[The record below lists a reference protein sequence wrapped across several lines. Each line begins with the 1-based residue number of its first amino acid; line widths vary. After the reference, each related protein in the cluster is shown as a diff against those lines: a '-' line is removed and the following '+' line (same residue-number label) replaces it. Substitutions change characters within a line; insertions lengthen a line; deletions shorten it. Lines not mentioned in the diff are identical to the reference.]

1 LLAPGVYAYPGNSC
15 WRIVYGRCGIN
26 ATTTVAQN
34 RTFISTPVA
43 FFRAHTLI
51 LSTGLDPVSYRVTH
65 GLTLARA
72 APPFIC
78 RLQMPGMTNTKRT
91 GQRDPISLETAER
104 MLSYVRGVDDRE
116 TWVKMAF
123 ILKEEFGDPAFE
135 AWDAWSQQGS
145 NYNPRDCRDVWKS
158 CKIGTG
164 ANRATVGTLIALA
177 KEGGYKSTAQDRK
190 PIDPEDQAR
199 RIAEREAR
207 MAAEEA
213 QAKIDRDAAATRA
226 AEMWAR
232 ATVVTAHPY
241 VQRKLIEPEGA
252 RMLGD
257 ELLIPLRHGP
267 GALVGLQRIKP
278 DGTKLF
284 LKGTPSGGAY
294 TVLGRPDKQG
304 TVVIAEGWAT
314 ACSIRMATEH
324 CVVVAFNSGNLAP
337 VARKIRAAL
346 PDARMIIAA
355 DDDFQTK
362 GNPGITDARKT
373 AREVNALV
381 AIPVWGLNRGTGTDF
396 NDLHLADGLAAVEDC
411 IMKAGPA
418 DEPSPPDEPTPPPAD
433 DPPPPEPPDFEP
445 PWDDI
450 PPDEPPSPPDADD
463 ERMIFSSSPMKT
475 AELFHD
481 TLPERGRIIHWRGE
495 FYSWDATRYV
505 TRDRVYIDQRLYHF
519 MAKCVTL
526 KVHPK
531 TGASE
536 VVAFNPKSSTV
547 NDVAHALR
555 AVCYAD
561 LPEPQVWIEQRTD
574 DVEAHQIVAFK
585 NGFLH
590 HPTRTLSPSTD
601 RLFVTSALDFDYT
614 PDAPEPAEWL
624 KFLKSLWPDDPESIS
639 TLAEMFGYLLTDDTS
654 QQKMFML
661 IGPPRCGKGTI
672 LRILEALV
680 GYANRVSPSLASL
693 GTQFGLQPLIGKR
706 LAMISDA
713 RLSGRADQQPIVEN
727 LLRIS
732 GEDAI
737 TIDRKNMTAWSGKMP
752 TRFVLASN
760 ELPAFSDASSALA
773 NRFMPFKFNTSFLG
787 KEDHGLTARL
797 LKELPGIVIWALD
810 GLARLNERGYFQR
823 PHSADELAA
832 DLVDQT
838 SPIRAFVQEMCM
850 VGEIYQADRD
860 ELFKAW
866 KTWCEAQGRDHAG
879 TKVSFGRQLSAAF
892 PGIKR
897 SQPRGNG
904 TGSSGANEPSG
915 TRLNLYTGIRM
926 RHDWESEDGPF

>member
-1 LLAPGVYAYPGNSC
+1 
-15 WRIVYGRCGIN
+15 
-26 ATTTVAQN
+26 
-34 RTFISTPVA
+34 
-43 FFRAHTLI
+43 
-51 LSTGLDPVSYRVTH
+51 
-65 GLTLARA
+65 
-72 APPFIC
+72 
-78 RLQMPGMTNTKRT
+78 
-91 GQRDPISLETAER
+91 

-116 TWVKMAF
+116 TWVKLAF
-123 ILKEEFGDPAFE
+123 ILKEEFGEPAFD

-145 NYNPRDCRDVWKS
+145 NYNSRDCRDVWKS
-158 CKIGTG
+158 CKPGSG
-164 ANRATVGTLIALA
+164 SNRATIGTLIALA
-177 KEGGYKSTAQDRK
+177 KEGGFKSTAQDRK
-190 PIDPEDQAR
+190 PVDPEEKAR

-226 AEMWAR
+226 AEMWSR
-232 ATVVTAHPY
+232 ATDPAGHPY
-241 VQRKLIEPEGA
+241 PPRKQITPDGA

-267 GALVGLQRIKP
+267 GSLVGLQRIKP

-284 LKGTPSGGAY
+284 LKGTPSAGAY
-294 TVLGRPDKQG
+294 TVLGKPKD

-314 ACSIRMATEH
+314 CCSIRMATDY
-324 CVVVAFNSGNLAP
+324 CTVVAFNAGNLEN
-337 VARKIRAAL
+337 VAVKIRAAL
-346 PDARMIIAA
+346 PNVRLIIAA
-355 DDDFQTK
+355 DDDFETK
-362 GNPGITDARKT
+362 GNPGITHARQAAK
-373 AREVNALV
+373 AVGALL
-381 AIPVWGLNRGTGTDF
+381 AIPVWSGERNGTDF
-396 NDLHLADGLAAVEDC
+396 NDLHVAEGLAAVEDC
-411 IMKAGPA
+411 ILKAGSP
-418 DEPSPPDEPTPPPAD
+418 DEPAPPPPDEPDFQPPWD
-433 DPPPPEPPDFEP
+433 DLPPDFDDAPIPDVSDDAGQTPPPPEPPASHDQT
-445 PWDDI
+445 
-450 PPDEPPSPPDADD
+450 PPDADD

-481 TLPERGRIIHWRGE
+481 TLPEKGRILHWRGE

-519 MAKCVTL
+519 MSKCVTL

-536 VVAFNPKSSTV
+536 TVAFNPKSSTV

-561 LPEPQVWIEQRTD
+561 LPEPQVWID
-574 DVEAHQIVAFK
+574 NKPGDVPAHEIVAFK

-590 HPTRTLSPSTD
+590 HPSRALLPSTD
-601 RLFVTSALDFDYT
+601 RLFCTSALDFDFT
-614 PDAPEPAEWL
+614 PEAPPPTEWL
-624 KFLKSLWPDDPESIS
+624 KFLHSLWPDDPESIT

-732 GEDAI
+732 GEDTI
-737 TIDRKNMTAWSGKMP
+737 TIDRKNMTAWSGKMAI
-752 TRFVLASN
+752 RFVLASN
-760 ELPAFSDASSALA
+760 ELPAFSDASAALA
-773 NRFMPFKFNTSFLG
+773 NRFLPFKFNTSFLG
-787 KEDHGLTARL
+787 KEDHGLTSRL
-797 LKELPGIVIWALD
+797 LKELPGIVIWALE
-810 GLARLNERGYFQR
+810 GLARLNQRGYFQR
-823 PHSADELAA
+823 PTSADELAA

-838 SPIRAFVQEMCM
+838 SPIRAFAEEMC
-850 VGEIYQADRD
+850 VVNDIVQVDRD

-866 KTWCEAQGRDHAG
+866 KKWCEAQGRDHAG

-897 SQPRGNG
+897 SQPMGSR
-904 TGSSGANEPSG
+904 TGSEAKPSCADG
-915 TRLNLYTGIRM
+915 DSRTRLNLFVGIRL
-926 RHDWESEDGPF
+926 RHDWEEDHEPF

>member
-1 LLAPGVYAYPGNSC
+1 MTNKK
-15 WRIVYGRCGIN
+15 
-26 ATTTVAQN
+26 T
-34 RTFISTPVA
+34 
-43 FFRAHTLI
+43 
-51 LSTGLDPVSYRVTH
+51 TGL
-65 GLTLARA
+65 
-72 APPFIC
+72 
-78 RLQMPGMTNTKRT
+78 
-91 GQRDPISLETAER
+91 RDPISLETAEK

-123 ILKEEFGDPAFE
+123 ILKEEFGEPAFD

-145 NYNPRDCRDVWKS
+145 NYNARDARDVWKS
-158 CKIGTG
+158 CKPGGGT
-164 ANRATVGTLIALA
+164 NRATVGTLIAMA
-177 KEGGYKSTAQDRK
+177 KDGGYKPSAQDRK
-190 PIDPEDQAR
+190 PVDPEERAR
-199 RIAEREAR
+199 RVAEREAR

-232 ATVVTAHPY
+232 ASTPTAHPY
-241 VQRKLIEPEGA
+241 AQRKLIEPEGA

-284 LKGTPSGGAY
+284 LKGSASGGAY
-294 TVLGRPDKQG
+294 TVLGKPDKQG
-304 TVVIAEGWAT
+304 TIVIAEGWAT

-346 PDARMIIAA
+346 PDARMIMAA

-362 GNPGITDARKT
+362 GNPGITDARKA
-373 AREVNALV
+373 AREINALV
-381 AIPVWGLNRGTGTDF
+381 AIPTWSGERGTGTDF

-411 IMKAGPA
+411 IMKAGP
-418 DEPSPPDEPTPPPAD
+418 PDEPPSGYENPD
-433 DPPPPEPPDFEP
+433 LNIPEPDSVPPDYDDAP

-450 PPDEPPSPPDADD
+450 PPNEPPTASAPNAPDSDD

-475 AELFHD
+475 ASLFHD

-495 FYSWDATRYV
+495 FYSWDHTRYV

-519 MAKCVTL
+519 MAACVTL
-526 KVHPK
+526 KIHPK

-536 VVAFNPKSSTV
+536 TVAFNPKSSTV

-561 LPEPQVWIEQRTD
+561 LPEPQVWIEQKTN
-574 DVEAHQIVAFK
+574 DVPANEIVAFK

-590 HPTRTLSPSTD
+590 HPTRELTPSTD

-614 PDAPEPAEWL
+614 PNASAPTEWL
-624 KFLKSLWPDDPESIS
+624 KFLHSLWPEDPESI
-639 TLAEMFGYLLTDDTS
+639 TCLAEVFGYLLTDDTS

-773 NRFMPFKFNTSFLG
+773 NRFLPFKFSTSFLG
-787 KEDHGLTARL
+787 REDHGLTSRL
-797 LKELPGIVIWALD
+797 LAELPGIVIWALD
-810 GLARLNERGYFQR
+810 GLKRLNERGYFVR

-838 SPIRAFVQEMCM
+838 SPIRAFVQEHC
-850 VGEIYQADRD
+850 VVSEHAQADRD

-879 TKVSFGRQLSAAF
+879 TKVSFGRQISAAF
-892 PGIKR
+892 PGVKR
-897 SQPRGNG
+897 SQPRASG
-904 TGSSGANEPSG
+904 TGSDASTTCAVGASG

-926 RHDWESEDGPF
+926 RHDWESDEGPF

>member
-1 LLAPGVYAYPGNSC
+1 
-15 WRIVYGRCGIN
+15 
-26 ATTTVAQN
+26 
-34 RTFISTPVA
+34 
-43 FFRAHTLI
+43 
-51 LSTGLDPVSYRVTH
+51 
-65 GLTLARA
+65 
-72 APPFIC
+72 
-78 RLQMPGMTNTKRT
+78 
-91 GQRDPISLETAER
+91 

-123 ILKEEFGDPAFE
+123 ILKEEFGEPAFD
-135 AWDAWSQQGS
+135 AWDAWSQQGT
-145 NYNPRDCRDVWKS
+145 NYKPIDAKDVWKS
-158 CKIGTG
+158 CKPGG
-164 ANRATVGTLIALA
+164 SSKRATIGTLIALA
-177 KEGGYKSTAQDRK
+177 KEGGYKPTAQDRK
-190 PIDPEDQAR
+190 PVDPEERAR

-207 MAAEEA
+207 MATEEE

-232 ATVVTAHPY
+232 ARSVTEHPY
-241 VQRKLIEPEGA
+241 AQRKLIEPEGA
-252 RMLGD
+252 RQLAD

-267 GALVGLQRIKP
+267 GSLVGLQRIKP

-294 TVLGRPDKQG
+294 TVLGKPDKNG
-304 TVVIAEGWAT
+304 TIVIAEGWAT
-314 ACSIRMATEH
+314 ACSIRQATGY
-324 CVVVAFNSGNLAP
+324 CVVVAFNSGNLLP
-337 VARKIRAAL
+337 VARKIRAAM
-346 PDARMIIAA
+346 PEARMIIAA

-373 AREVNALV
+373 AIEVGALV
-381 AIPVWGLNRGTGTDF
+381 AIPVWSSERGTGTDF
-396 NDLHLADGLAAVEDC
+396 NDLHLADGLAAVEDG
-411 IMKAGPA
+411 ILNAGPA
-418 DEPSPPDEPTPPPAD
+418 VEPAQADEKSGYENPDLNTPSDSNPIPS
-433 DPPPPEPPDFEP
+433 DFEP
-445 PWDDI
+445 LHPEDMPPPFGPPTDSIDDDI
-450 PPDEPPSPPDADD
+450 PPDDD
-463 ERMIFSSSPMKT
+463 PQMIFTASPMKT

-481 TLPERGRIIHWRGE
+481 TLPEKGRILHWRGE

-519 MAKCVTL
+519 MAGCLTL
-526 KVHPK
+526 KTNPK
-531 TGASE
+531 TGHSE
-536 VVAFNPKSSTV
+536 NVAFNPKTSSV

-561 LPEPQVWIEQRTD
+561 LPEPQVWID
-574 DVEAHQIVAFK
+574 NKPGDVPAHEIVAFK

-590 HPTRTLSPSTD
+590 HPSRSLIPSTD
-601 RLFVTSALDFDYT
+601 RLFCTSALDFDFT
-614 PDAPEPAEWL
+614 PAAPPPTEWL
-624 KFLKSLWPDDPESIS
+624 KFLHSLWPDDPESIT

-732 GEDAI
+732 GEDTI
-737 TIDRKNMTAWSGKMP
+737 TIDRKNMTAWSGKMAI
-752 TRFVLASN
+752 RFVLASN
-760 ELPAFSDASSALA
+760 ELPAFSDASAALA
-773 NRFMPFKFNTSFLG
+773 NRFLPFKFNTSFLG

-810 GLARLNERGYFQR
+810 GLGRLNQRGYFQR
-823 PHSADELAA
+823 PTSADELAA

-838 SPIRAFVQEMCM
+838 SPIRAFVQEHC
-850 VGEIYQADRD
+850 VISEHAQADRD

-897 SQPRGNG
+897 SQPRASG
-904 TGSSGANEPSG
+904 TTSEAIPSGANSASG

-926 RHDWESEDGPF
+926 RHDWEVDDGPF

>member
-1 LLAPGVYAYPGNSC
+1 
-15 WRIVYGRCGIN
+15 
-26 ATTTVAQN
+26 
-34 RTFISTPVA
+34 
-43 FFRAHTLI
+43 
-51 LSTGLDPVSYRVTH
+51 
-65 GLTLARA
+65 
-72 APPFIC
+72 
-78 RLQMPGMTNTKRT
+78 
-91 GQRDPISLETAER
+91 
-104 MLSYVRGVDDRE
+104 MLSFVRGVDDRE

-123 ILKEEFGDPAFE
+123 ILKEEFGEPAFE
-135 AWDAWSQQGS
+135 AWDAWSQQGT
-145 NYNPRDCRDVWKS
+145 NYKPIDARDVWKS
-158 CKIGTG
+158 CKPGGSSKRATIGTL
-164 ANRATVGTLIALA
+164 VALA
-177 KEGGYKSTAQDRK
+177 VEGGFKSSAQDRK
-190 PIDPEDQAR
+190 PVDPEERQR

-232 ATVVTAHPY
+232 ATMVTGHPY
-241 VQRKLIEPEGA
+241 SQRKLIEPEGA

-294 TVLGRPDKQG
+294 TVLGKPDKQG
-304 TVVIAEGWAT
+304 TIVIAEGWAT
-314 ACSIRMATEH
+314 ACSIRQATEH
-324 CVVVAFNSGNLAP
+324 CVVVAFNSGNLLP
-337 VARKIRAAL
+337 VARKIRAAM
-346 PDARMIIAA
+346 PEARMIIAA
-355 DDDFQTK
+355 DDDDPTLDVRVQEALEK
-362 GNPGITDARKT
+362 GATNPVWTIIDGFRAATVTLASGQPLVIKNPGITDARKT
-373 AREVNALV
+373 AIEVDALL
-381 AIPVWGLNRGTGTDF
+381 AIPVWGLTTRGTGTDF

-411 IMKAGPA
+411 ILKAGSPA
-418 DEPSPPDEPTPPPAD
+418 EPPAEPPPADDTPPWDGQPPDDIPPDDYPPDEPSPPDD
-433 DPPPPEPPDFEP
+433 
-445 PWDDI
+445 
-450 PPDEPPSPPDADD
+450 DD

-475 AELFHD
+475 ASLFHN
-481 TLPERGRIIHWRGE
+481 TLPEKGRILHWRGE

-536 VVAFNPKSSTV
+536 TVAFNPKSSTV

-561 LPEPQVWIEQRTD
+561 LPEPQVWINNKPG
-574 DVEAHQIVAFK
+574 DVPAHEIVAFK

-590 HPTRTLSPSTD
+590 HPSRALLPSTD
-601 RLFVTSALDFDYT
+601 RLFCTSALDFDFT
-614 PDAPEPAEWL
+614 PEAPAPTEWL
-624 KFLKSLWPDDPESIS
+624 KFLHSLWPDDPESIT

-732 GEDAI
+732 GEDTI
-737 TIDRKNMTAWSGKMP
+737 TIDRKNMTAWSGKMAI
-752 TRFVLASN
+752 RFVLASN
-760 ELPAFSDASSALA
+760 ELPAFSDASAALA
-773 NRFMPFKFNTSFLG
+773 NRFLPFKFNTSFLG

-810 GLARLNERGYFQR
+810 GLGRLNQRGYFQR
-823 PHSADELAA
+823 PTSADELAA

-838 SPIRAFVQEMCM
+838 SPIRAFVQEHC
-850 VGEIYQADRD
+850 VIGEQAQADRD

-866 KTWCEAQGRDHAG
+866 KGWCEAQGRDHAG

-897 SQPRGNG
+897 SQPRGFG
-904 TGSSGANEPSG
+904 TGSEADKSCANEQTG

-926 RHDWESEDGPF
+926 RHDWENDSGPF

>member
-1 LLAPGVYAYPGNSC
+1 
-15 WRIVYGRCGIN
+15 
-26 ATTTVAQN
+26 
-34 RTFISTPVA
+34 
-43 FFRAHTLI
+43 
-51 LSTGLDPVSYRVTH
+51 
-65 GLTLARA
+65 
-72 APPFIC
+72 
-78 RLQMPGMTNTKRT
+78 
-91 GQRDPISLETAER
+91 
-104 MLSYVRGVDDRE
+104 MLSYVRGVDDRD

-123 ILKEEFGDPAFE
+123 ILKEEFGEPAFD
-135 AWDAWSQQGS
+135 AWDAWSQDGS
-145 NYNPRDCRDVWKS
+145 NYNPRDCKDVWKS
-158 CKIGTG
+158 CKPGTG
-164 ANRATVGTLIALA
+164 TNRATVGTLIALA

-190 PIDPEDQAR
+190 PIDPNELQAR
-199 RIAEREAR
+199 RAERDAR
-207 MAAEEA
+207 LAAEA
-213 QAKIDRDAAATRA
+213 HQAKIDREAAAARA
-226 AEMWAR
+226 ADMWSR
-232 ATVVTAHPY
+232 ASTVTAHPY

-252 RMLGD
+252 RQLAD

-284 LKGTPSGGAY
+284 LKGSASGGAY
-294 TVLGRPDKQG
+294 TVLGKPDKNG

-346 PDARMIIAA
+346 PDARIILAA
-355 DDDFQTK
+355 DDDFQTN
-362 GNPGITDARKT
+362 GNPGITDARKA
-373 AREVNALV
+373 AREINALL
-381 AIPVWGLNRGTGTDF
+381 AIPVWGPGRGDGTDF
-396 NDLHLADGLAAVEDC
+396 NDLHLAEGLIAVEDC
-411 IMKAGPA
+411 IMKAG
-418 DEPSPPDEPTPPPAD
+418 SPDEPAPPPAN
-433 DPPPPEPPDFEP
+433 DPPPPEPPDFDP
-445 PWDDI
+445 PPDDI
-450 PPDEPPSPPDADD
+450 PPDEPPGPPDDD

-495 FYSWDATRYV
+495 FYSWDATRYI

-519 MAKCVTL
+519 MAKCMTL

-561 LPEPQVWIEQRTD
+561 LPEPQVWIEQRPD

-601 RLFVTSALDFDYT
+601 RLFVTSALDFDFT
-614 PDAPEPAEWL
+614 PEAPPPTEWL
-624 KFLKSLWPDDPESIS
+624 KFLHSLWPDDPESIS

-838 SPIRAFVQEMCM
+838 SPIRAFVADMC
-850 VGEIYQADRD
+850 VVSEVAQADRD

-892 PGIKR
+892 PGVKR
-897 SQPRGNG
+897 SQPRASG
-904 TGSSGANEPSG
+904 TGSDGSTSCATEQFG

-926 RHDWESEDGPF
+926 RHDWESDANPF

>member
-1 LLAPGVYAYPGNSC
+1 
-15 WRIVYGRCGIN
+15 
-26 ATTTVAQN
+26 
-34 RTFISTPVA
+34 
-43 FFRAHTLI
+43 
-51 LSTGLDPVSYRVTH
+51 
-65 GLTLARA
+65 
-72 APPFIC
+72 
-78 RLQMPGMTNTKRT
+78 MTDTKTT

-104 MLSYVRGVDDRE
+104 MLSFVRGVDDRE

-123 ILKEEFGDPAFE
+123 ILKEEFGEPAFD

-145 NYNPRDCRDVWKS
+145 NYKPIDARDVWKS
-158 CKIGTG
+158 CKPGG
-164 ANRATVGTLIALA
+164 SSKRATIGTLIALA

-190 PIDPEDQAR
+190 PVDHEERQR

-232 ATVVTAHPY
+232 ATVVTSHPY
-241 VQRKLIEPEGA
+241 AQRKLIEPDGA

-267 GALVGLQRIKP
+267 GALVGLQRIKS

-294 TVLGRPDKQG
+294 TVLGKPNKQG
-304 TVVIAEGWAT
+304 TIVIAEGWAT
-314 ACSIRMATEH
+314 ACSIRQATEH
-324 CVVVAFNSGNLAP
+324 CVVVAFNSGNLLP
-337 VARKIRAAL
+337 VARKIRAAM
-346 PDARMIIAA
+346 PEARMIIAA

-373 AREVNALV
+373 AIDVNALL
-381 AIPVWGLNRGTGTDF
+381 AIPVWSSERGSGTDF
-396 NDLHLADGLAAVEDC
+396 NDLHLADGLIAVEDC
-411 IMKAGPA
+411 IMRA
-418 DEPSPPDEPTPPPAD
+418 DPPVSPDPPPQPPEPTPDPTPDPTD
-433 DPPPPEPPDFEP
+433 DTP
-445 PWDDI
+445 PWDDHSGDGPPDDI
-450 PPDEPPSPPDADD
+450 PPDDYSDPSPPDSDD

-475 AELFHD
+475 ASLFHD
-481 TLPERGRIIHWRGE
+481 TLPEKGRILHWRGE

-536 VVAFNPKSSTV
+536 TVAFNPKSSTV

-561 LPEPQVWIEQRTD
+561 LPEPQVWID
-574 DVEAHQIVAFK
+574 DKPGDVAAHEIVAFK

-590 HPTRTLSPSTD
+590 HPSRELLPSTD
-601 RLFVTSALDFDYT
+601 RLFCTSALDFNFT
-614 PDAPEPAEWL
+614 PEAPPPTEWL
-624 KFLKSLWPDDPESIS
+624 KFLHSLWPDDPESIT

-732 GEDAI
+732 GEDTI
-737 TIDRKNMTAWSGKMP
+737 TIDRKNMTAWSGKMAI
-752 TRFVLASN
+752 RFVLASN
-760 ELPAFSDASSALA
+760 ELPAFSDASAALA
-773 NRFMPFKFNTSFLG
+773 NRFLPFKFNTSFLG

-810 GLARLNERGYFQR
+810 GLGRLNQRGYFQR
-823 PHSADELAA
+823 PTSADELAA

-838 SPIRAFVQEMCM
+838 SPIRSFVQEMCI

-926 RHDWESEDGPF
+926 RHDWEADHEPF

>member
-1 LLAPGVYAYPGNSC
+1 MTAKK
-15 WRIVYGRCGIN
+15 
-26 ATTTVAQN
+26 TTG
-34 RTFISTPVA
+34 S
-43 FFRAHTLI
+43 
-51 LSTGLDPVSYRVTH
+51 
-65 GLTLARA
+65 
-72 APPFIC
+72 
-78 RLQMPGMTNTKRT
+78 
-91 GQRDPISLETAER
+91 RDPISLETAER
-104 MLSYVRGVDDRE
+104 MLSFVRGVDDRE

-123 ILKEEFGDPAFE
+123 ILKEEFGEPAFD

-145 NYNPRDCRDVWKS
+145 NYNSRDCRDVWKS
-158 CKIGTG
+158 CKPGGST
-164 ANRATVGTLIALA
+164 NRATVGTLIALA
-177 KEGGYKSTAQDRK
+177 KEGGFKSTAQDRK
-190 PIDPEDQAR
+190 PVDPEERAR

-207 MAAEEA
+207 MAEEETAARIERELAA
-213 QAKIDRDAAATRA
+213 QRA

-232 ATVVTAHPY
+232 ASTPTVHPY
-241 VQRKLIEPEGA
+241 AQRKLIEPEGA
-252 RMLGD
+252 RQLGD
-257 ELLIPLRHGP
+257 ELLIPMRHGP
-267 GALVGLQRIKP
+267 GALVGLQRIKS

-294 TVLGRPDKQG
+294 TVLGKPDKQG

-314 ACSIRMATEH
+314 CCSIRMATGH

-346 PDARMIIAA
+346 PEARIVIAA

-362 GNPGITDARKT
+362 GNPGITDARKA
-373 AREVNALV
+373 AREINALV
-381 AIPVWGLNRGTGTDF
+381 AIPVWSSERGTGTDF
-396 NDLHLADGLAAVEDC
+396 NDLHLAEDLAAVEDG
-411 IMKAGPA
+411 IMKGG
-418 DEPSPPDEPTPPPAD
+418 SPDEPEIPPPGD
-433 DPPPPEPPDFEP
+433 DGPEGA

-450 PPDEPPSPPDADD
+450 PPMGSSEPTHPFLEPDHPIGGNPPPPDSDPD
-463 ERMIFSSSPMKT
+463 EIPPEEAEPRMIYSSSPMKT

-481 TLPERGRIIHWRGE
+481 TLPESGRILHWRGE

-519 MAKCVTL
+519 MAGCTTL
-526 KVHPK
+526 KTNPK
-531 TGASE
+531 TGNSE
-536 VVAFNPKSSTV
+536 TVAFNPKTSTV

-561 LPEPQVWIEQRTD
+561 LPEPQVWIDQRPD
-574 DVEAHQIVAFK
+574 DFPAHEIVAFK

-590 HPTRTLSPSTD
+590 HPTRTIMEPTD
-601 RLFVTSALDFDYT
+601 RLFCVSSLAFDY
-614 PDAPEPAEWL
+614 DQNAGEPTEWL
-624 KFLKSLWPDDPESIS
+624 KFLRSLWPDDTESID

-654 QQKMFML
+654 QQKMFMF

-732 GEDAI
+732 GEDTI
-737 TIDRKNMTAWSGKMP
+737 TIDRKNMTAWSGKMAI
-752 TRFVLASN
+752 RFVLASN
-760 ELPAFSDASSALA
+760 ELPGFSDASAALA
-773 NRFMPFKFNTSFLG
+773 NRFLPFKFNTSFLG

-797 LKELPGIVIWALD
+797 LKELPAIVLWALE
-810 GLARLNERGYFQR
+810 GLGRLNQRGYFQR
-823 PHSADELAA
+823 PKSADELAA

-838 SPIRAFVQEMCM
+838 SPIKAFVEEMCI
-850 VGEIYQADRD
+850 VGSIYQADRD
-860 ELFKAW
+860 EMFKAW
-866 KTWCEAQGRDHAG
+866 KDWCIAQGRDHAG
-879 TKVSFGRQLSAAF
+879 TRVTFGRHLSAAY

-897 SQPRGNG
+897 SQPVAGR
-904 TGSSGANEPSG
+904 TGSGDEPSCAAPDSR
-915 TRLNLYTGIRM
+915 TRLNLYTGIRL
-926 RHDWESEDGPF
+926 RHGWENDNEPF

>member
-1 LLAPGVYAYPGNSC
+1 
-15 WRIVYGRCGIN
+15 
-26 ATTTVAQN
+26 
-34 RTFISTPVA
+34 
-43 FFRAHTLI
+43 
-51 LSTGLDPVSYRVTH
+51 
-65 GLTLARA
+65 
-72 APPFIC
+72 
-78 RLQMPGMTNTKRT
+78 
-91 GQRDPISLETAER
+91 
-104 MLSYVRGVDDRE
+104 MLSFVRGVDDRE

-123 ILKEEFGDPAFE
+123 ILKEEFGEPAFE

-294 TVLGRPDKQG
+294 TVLGKPDKQG
-304 TVVIAEGWAT
+304 TVVITEGWAT
-314 ACSIRMATEH
+314 ACSIRMAIEH
-324 CVVVAFNSGNLAP
+324 CVVVAFNSGNLLP
-337 VARKIRAAL
+337 VATKIRAAL

-355 DDDFQTK
+355 DDDDPTLDVRVSEALEK
-362 GNPGITDARKT
+362 GATNPVWTTIEGFRAVTVTLANGQPLLMKNPGITDARKT

-381 AIPVWGLNRGTGTDF
+381 AIPIWTAKRGTGTDF

-411 IMKAGPA
+411 IMRAG
-418 DEPSPPDEPTPPPAD
+418 PPDEPAPPDPPPAD
-433 DPPPPEPPDFEP
+433 EPPPPEPPDFEP

-450 PPDEPPSPPDADD
+450 PPDEPPSPPDSDD

-536 VVAFNPKSSTV
+536 VVAFNPKTSSV

-601 RLFVTSALDFDYT
+601 RLFVTSSLDFDFT
-614 PDAPEPAEWL
+614 PEAPPPTEWL
-624 KFLKSLWPDDPESIS
+624 KFLHSLWPDDPESIS

-787 KEDHGLTARL
+787 KEDHGLTSRL
-797 LKELPGIVIWALD
+797 LAELPGVVLWALD
-810 GLARLNERGYFQR
+810 GLKRLNERGYFQR

-838 SPIRAFVQEMCM
+838 SPIRAFADEMC
-850 VGEIYQADRD
+850 VISEHAQVDRD
-860 ELFKAW
+860 DLFKAW
-866 KTWCEAQGRDHAG
+866 KKWCEAQGRDHAG

-897 SQPRGNG
+897 SQPRGSG
-904 TGSSGANEPSG
+904 TGSKGDPSCATEGSG
-915 TRLNLYTGIRM
+915 TRLNLFTGIRL
-926 RHDWESEDGPF
+926 RHDWEAADEPF

>member
-1 LLAPGVYAYPGNSC
+1 MG
-15 WRIVYGRCGIN
+15 
-26 ATTTVAQN
+26 
-34 RTFISTPVA
+34 TFYSPSTK
-43 FFRAHTLI
+43 
-51 LSTGLDPVSYRVTH
+51 
-65 GLTLARA
+65 
-72 APPFIC
+72 
-78 RLQMPGMTNTKRT
+78 PGMTDTKTT

-123 ILKEEFGDPAFE
+123 ILKEEFGEPAFD
-135 AWDAWSQQGS
+135 AWDAWSQQGT
-145 NYNPRDCRDVWKS
+145 NYKPIDARDVWKS
-158 CKIGTG
+158 CKPGG
-164 ANRATVGTLIALA
+164 SSKRATIGTLIAMA

-190 PIDPEDQAR
+190 PVDPEERQR

-232 ATVVTAHPY
+232 ATTVTSHPY
-241 VQRKLIEPEGA
+241 AQRKLIEPEGA

-267 GALVGLQRIKP
+267 GALVGLQRIKS

-294 TVLGRPDKQG
+294 TVLGKPDKQG
-304 TVVIAEGWAT
+304 TIVIAEGWAT
-314 ACSIRMATEH
+314 ACSIRQATEH
-324 CVVVAFNSGNLAP
+324 CVVVAFNSGNLLP
-337 VARKIRAAL
+337 VARKIRAAM
-346 PDARMIIAA
+346 PEARMIIAA

-373 AREVNALV
+373 AIEVDALL
-381 AIPVWGLNRGTGTDF
+381 AIPVWGLTTRGTGTDF

-411 IMKAGPA
+411 IMRAGSPH
-418 DEPSPPDEPTPPPAD
+418 EPPTEPPETPPAD
-433 DPPPPEPPDFEP
+433 DTP
-445 PWDDI
+445 PWDGQLPDDI
-450 PPDEPPSPPDADD
+450 PPDDYPPDEPSAPDD
-463 ERMIFSSSPMKT
+463 EEQPMIFSSSPMKT
-475 AELFHD
+475 ASLFHN
-481 TLPERGRIIHWRGE
+481 TLPEKGRILHWRGE

-519 MAKCVTL
+519 MSKCVTL

-561 LPEPQVWIEQRTD
+561 LPEPQVWID
-574 DVEAHQIVAFK
+574 NKPGDVPAHEIVAFK

-590 HPTRTLSPSTD
+590 HPSRALLPSTD
-601 RLFVTSALDFDYT
+601 RLFCTSALDFDFT
-614 PDAPEPAEWL
+614 PEAPPPTEWL
-624 KFLKSLWPDDPESIS
+624 KFLHSLWPDDPESIT

-732 GEDAI
+732 GEDTI
-737 TIDRKNMTAWSGKMP
+737 TIDRKNMTAWSGKMAI
-752 TRFVLASN
+752 RFVLASN
-760 ELPAFSDASSALA
+760 ELPAFSDASAALA
-773 NRFMPFKFNTSFLG
+773 NRFLPFKFNTSFLG

-810 GLARLNERGYFQR
+810 GLGRLNQRGYFQR
-823 PHSADELAA
+823 PTSADELAA

-838 SPIRAFVQEMCM
+838 SPIRAFADEMC
-850 VGEIYQADRD
+850 VVNDIVQVDRD

-866 KTWCEAQGRDHAG
+866 KKWCEAQGRDHAG

-897 SQPRGNG
+897 SQPMGSR
-904 TGSSGANEPSG
+904 TGSEAKPSCADG
-915 TRLNLYTGIRM
+915 DTRTRLNLFVGIRL
-926 RHDWESEDGPF
+926 RHDWEADHEPF

>member
-1 LLAPGVYAYPGNSC
+1 
-15 WRIVYGRCGIN
+15 
-26 ATTTVAQN
+26 
-34 RTFISTPVA
+34 
-43 FFRAHTLI
+43 
-51 LSTGLDPVSYRVTH
+51 
-65 GLTLARA
+65 
-72 APPFIC
+72 
-78 RLQMPGMTNTKRT
+78 
-91 GQRDPISLETAER
+91 
-104 MLSYVRGVDDRE
+104 MLSFVRGVDDRE
-116 TWVKMAF
+116 TWVKLAF
-123 ILKEEFGDPAFE
+123 ILKEEFGEPAFE
-135 AWDAWSQQGS
+135 AWDAWSQQGT
-145 NYNPRDCRDVWKS
+145 NYNAGDCRDVWKS
-158 CKIGTG
+158 CKPGTG

-190 PIDPEDQAR
+190 PIDPEERAR
-199 RIAEREAR
+199 RIAERDAR

-226 AEMWAR
+226 ADMWAR
-232 ATVVTAHPY
+232 ATTVTEHPY

-294 TVLGRPDKQG
+294 TVLGKPDKQG

-346 PDARMIIAA
+346 PDSRIIIAA
-355 DDDFQTK
+355 DDDFRTN
-362 GNPGITDARKT
+362 GNPGLTDARKA
-373 AREVNALV
+373 AREINALV
-381 AIPVWGLNRGTGTDF
+381 AIPVWGMNRGTGTDF
-396 NDLHLADGLAAVEDC
+396 NDLHLVDGLIAVEDC
-411 IMKAGPA
+411 IMRAG
-418 DEPSPPDEPTPPPAD
+418 PPDEPEPA
-433 DPPPPEPPDFEP
+433 PEP
-445 PWDDI
+445 
-450 PPDEPPSPPDADD
+450 PPDEPPPDEPPPDDGPPD
-463 ERMIFSSSPMKT
+463 NEERMIFSSSPMKT

-495 FYSWDATRYV
+495 FFSWDATRYV

-519 MAKCVTL
+519 MANCLTIKTN
-526 KVHPK
+526 PK
-531 TGASE
+531 TGNSE
-536 VVAFNPKSSTV
+536 TVAFNPKTSSV

-561 LPEPQVWIEQRTD
+561 LPEPQVWIEPKKD
-574 DVEAHQIVAFK
+574 DFPAHAIVAFQ

-590 HPTRTLSPSTD
+590 HPTRTLSESTD

-614 PDAPEPAEWL
+614 PDAQPPTEWL
-624 KFLKSLWPDDPESIS
+624 KFLHSIWPEDPESIAC
-639 TLAEMFGYLLTDDTS
+639 LAEVFGYLLTDDTS

-732 GEDAI
+732 GEDTI

-773 NRFMPFKFNTSFLG
+773 NRFLPFKFSTSFLG
-787 KEDHGLTARL
+787 REDHGLTSRL
-797 LKELPGIVIWALD
+797 LAEMPGVVLWALD
-810 GLARLNERGYFQR
+810 GLKRLNERGYFIR
-823 PHSADELAA
+823 AHSADDLAA

-838 SPIRAFVQEMCM
+838 SPIRAFADEMC
-850 VGEIYQADRD
+850 VVSEHAQVDRD
-860 ELFKAW
+860 DLFKAW
-866 KTWCEAQGRDHAG
+866 KKWCEAQGRDHAG

-897 SQPRGNG
+897 SQPRGSG
-904 TGSSGANEPSG
+904 TGSKGDPSCATEGSG
-915 TRLNLYTGIRM
+915 TRLNLFTGIRL
-926 RHDWESEDGPF
+926 RHDWEAADEPF

>member
-1 LLAPGVYAYPGNSC
+1 
-15 WRIVYGRCGIN
+15 
-26 ATTTVAQN
+26 
-34 RTFISTPVA
+34 
-43 FFRAHTLI
+43 
-51 LSTGLDPVSYRVTH
+51 
-65 GLTLARA
+65 
-72 APPFIC
+72 
-78 RLQMPGMTNTKRT
+78 MTDTKRT

-104 MLSYVRGVDDRE
+104 MLSFVRGVDDRE

-123 ILKEEFGDPAFE
+123 ILKEEFGEPAFE

-145 NYNPRDCRDVWKS
+145 NYNPRDSRDVWKS
-158 CKIGTG
+158 CKPGSG
-164 ANRATVGTLIALA
+164 SQRATIGTLIALA
-177 KEGGYKSTAQDRK
+177 REGGYKATAQDRK
-190 PIDPEDQAR
+190 PVDPEERQR

-207 MAAEEA
+207 LAAEEA
-213 QAKIDRDAAATRA
+213 QAKIDREAAATRA
-226 AEMWAR
+226 ADMWDR
-232 ATVVTAHPY
+232 ATTVTVHPY
-241 VQRKLIEPEGA
+241 AQRKLIEPEGA
-252 RMLGD
+252 RQLAD
-257 ELLIPLRHGP
+257 ELLIPMRHGP
-267 GALVGLQRIKP
+267 GALVGLQRIKS

-284 LKGTPSGGAY
+284 LKGTPCSGAY
-294 TVLGRPDKQG
+294 TVLGKPTKEG
-304 TVVIAEGWAT
+304 PVVIAEGWAT
-314 ACSIRMATEH
+314 ACSIRMATMH
-324 CVVVAFNSGNLAP
+324 CVVVAFNSGNLLP

-346 PDARMIIAA
+346 PDAQLIIAA
-355 DDDFQTK
+355 DDDFETK
-362 GNPGITDARKT
+362 GNPGISA
-373 AREVNALV
+373 AREAAIQVNALL
-381 AIPVWGLNRGTGTDF
+381 AIPVWGISTRGTGTDF

-411 IMKAGPA
+411 IMRAGSPNEPLDEPPEPEPPQPPDDIPPDDFPP
-418 DEPSPPDEPTPPPAD
+418 DEPSPPD
-433 DPPPPEPPDFEP
+433 
-445 PWDDI
+445 
-450 PPDEPPSPPDADD
+450 DEEQP
-463 ERMIFSSSPMKT
+463 MIFSSSPMKT
-475 AELFHD
+475 ASLFHD
-481 TLPERGRIIHWRGE
+481 TLPEKGRILHWRGE

-519 MAKCVTL
+519 MAGCQTL
-526 KVHPK
+526 KINPK
-531 TGASE
+531 TNVSE

-561 LPEPQVWIEQRTD
+561 LPEPQVWID
-574 DVEAHQIVAFK
+574 NKPGDVPAHEIVAFK

-590 HPTRTLSPSTD
+590 HPSRALLPSTD
-601 RLFVTSALDFDYT
+601 RLFCTSALDFDFT
-614 PDAPEPAEWL
+614 PEAPAPTEWL
-624 KFLKSLWPDDPESIS
+624 KFLRSLWPEDPESIS

-732 GEDAI
+732 GEDTI
-737 TIDRKNMTAWSGKMP
+737 TIDRKNMTAWSGKMAI
-752 TRFVLASN
+752 RFVLASN
-760 ELPAFSDASSALA
+760 ELPAFSDASAALA
-773 NRFMPFKFNTSFLG
+773 NRFLPFKFNTSFLG

-810 GLARLNERGYFQR
+810 GLARLNQRGYFQR
-823 PHSADELAA
+823 PTSADELAA

-838 SPIRAFVQEMCM
+838 SPIRAFVQEHC
-850 VGEIYQADRD
+850 VVSENAQADRD

-866 KTWCEAQGRDHAG
+866 KSWCEAQGRDHAG

-897 SQPRGNG
+897 SQPRGFG
-904 TGSSGANEPSG
+904 TGSEADKSCATEQSG

-926 RHDWESEDGPF
+926 RHDWENDSGPF

>member
-1 LLAPGVYAYPGNSC
+1 MN
-15 WRIVYGRCGIN
+15 
-26 ATTTVAQN
+26 
-34 RTFISTPVA
+34 
-43 FFRAHTLI
+43 
-51 LSTGLDPVSYRVTH
+51 D
-65 GLTLARA
+65 
-72 APPFIC
+72 
-78 RLQMPGMTNTKRT
+78 TKRT

-104 MLSYVRGVDDRE
+104 MLSFVRGVDDRE

-123 ILKEEFGDPAFE
+123 ILKEEFGEPAFD
-135 AWDAWSQQGS
+135 AWDAWSQQGT
-145 NYNPRDCRDVWKS
+145 NYNSRDCRDVWKS
-158 CKIGTG
+158 CKPGSG

-190 PIDPEDQAR
+190 PVDPEEFAAR
-199 RIAEREAR
+199 KAEREAR
-207 MAAEEA
+207 MAVEEA

-226 AEMWAR
+226 AEMWGR
-232 ATVVTAHPY
+232 ATMVVAHPY
-241 VQRKLIEPEGA
+241 VHRKLIEPEGA

-294 TVLGRPDKQG
+294 TVLGKPEKQG
-304 TVVIAEGWAT
+304 PVVIAEGWAT
-314 ACSIRMATEH
+314 ACSIRLATGY

-337 VARKIRAAL
+337 VARKIRTAL
-346 PDARMIIAA
+346 PEAKLIIAA

-373 AREVNALV
+373 AREVGALV
-381 AIPVWGLNRGTGTDF
+381 AIPVWTPERGTGGRGSGTDF
-396 NDLHLADGLAAVEDC
+396 NDLHLAEGLSAVEDC

-418 DEPSPPDEPTPPPAD
+418 DEPSPPPPPS
-433 DPPPPEPPDFEP
+433 PPPQDDAPWDDYTGGSPP
-445 PWDDI
+445 DDI
-450 PPDEPPSPPDADD
+450 PPDEPPNPPDDDD

-475 AELFHD
+475 ASLFHD
-481 TLPERGRIIHWRGE
+481 TLPEKGRILHWRGE

-526 KVHPK
+526 KIHPK
-531 TGASE
+531 TGVSE
-536 VVAFNPKSSTV
+536 TVAFNPKSSTV

-561 LPEPQVWIEQRTD
+561 LPEPQVWIEPRPD
-574 DVEAHQIVAFK
+574 DVEAHEIVAFK

-590 HPTRTLSPSTD
+590 HPSRALLPSTD
-601 RLFVTSALDFDYT
+601 RLFCTSALDFDFT
-614 PDAPEPAEWL
+614 PDAPPPTEWL
-624 KFLKSLWPDDPESIS
+624 KFLHSLWPDDPESTS

-732 GEDAI
+732 GEDTI
-737 TIDRKNMTAWSGKMP
+737 TIDRKNMTAWSGKMAI
-752 TRFVLASN
+752 RFVLASN
-760 ELPAFSDASSALA
+760 ELPAFSDASAALA
-773 NRFMPFKFNTSFLG
+773 NRFLPFKFNTSFLG
-787 KEDHGLTARL
+787 KEDHGLTSRL

-810 GLARLNERGYFQR
+810 GLGRLNQRGYFQR
-823 PHSADELAA
+823 PTSADELAA

-838 SPIRAFVQEMCM
+838 SPIRAFVADMC
-850 VGEIYQADRD
+850 VVSEVAQADRD

-897 SQPRGNG
+897 SQPSVSR
-904 TGSSGANEPSG
+904 TGSSCADNGFG

-926 RHDWESEDGPF
+926 RHDWENDEKPF

>member
-1 LLAPGVYAYPGNSC
+1 MN
-15 WRIVYGRCGIN
+15 
-26 ATTTVAQN
+26 
-34 RTFISTPVA
+34 
-43 FFRAHTLI
+43 
-51 LSTGLDPVSYRVTH
+51 D
-65 GLTLARA
+65 
-72 APPFIC
+72 
-78 RLQMPGMTNTKRT
+78 TKRT

-104 MLSYVRGVDDRE
+104 MLSYVRGVDDRD

-123 ILKEEFGDPAFE
+123 ILKEEFGEPAFD
-135 AWDAWSQQGS
+135 AWDAWSQDGS
-145 NYNPRDCRDVWKS
+145 NYNPRDCKDVWKS
-158 CKIGTG
+158 CKPGTG
-164 ANRATVGTLIALA
+164 TNRATVGTLIALA

-190 PIDPEDQAR
+190 PIDPDELQAR
-199 RIAEREAR
+199 RAERDAR
-207 MAAEEA
+207 LAAEA
-213 QAKIDRDAAATRA
+213 QQAKIDREAAAARA
-226 AEMWAR
+226 ADMWSR
-232 ATVVTAHPY
+232 ASTVTAHPY

-252 RMLGD
+252 RQLAD

-284 LKGTPSGGAY
+284 LKGSASGGAY
-294 TVLGRPDKQG
+294 TVLGKPTKEG
-304 TVVIAEGWAT
+304 PVVIAEGWAT
-314 ACSIRMATEH
+314 ACSIRMATEY
-324 CVVVAFNSGNLAP
+324 CVVVAFNSGNLLP

-346 PDARMIIAA
+346 PDARIIMAA
-355 DDDFQTK
+355 DDDFQTN
-362 GNPGITDARKT
+362 GNPGITDARKA
-373 AREVNALV
+373 AREINALL
-381 AIPVWGLNRGTGTDF
+381 AIPVWGPGRGDGTDF
-396 NDLHLADGLAAVEDC
+396 NDLHLAEGLIAVEDC
-411 IMKAGPA
+411 IMKAG
-418 DEPSPPDEPTPPPAD
+418 SPDEPTPPPAD
-433 DPPPPEPPDFEP
+433 EPPPPEPPDFEP
-445 PWDDI
+445 PPDDI
-450 PPDEPPSPPDADD
+450 PPDEPPDDD

-495 FYSWDATRYV
+495 FYSWDATRYI

-519 MAKCVTL
+519 MAKCMTL

-561 LPEPQVWIEQRTD
+561 LPEPQVWIEQRPD

-601 RLFVTSALDFDYT
+601 RLFVTSALDFDFT
-614 PDAPEPAEWL
+614 PEAPPPTEWL
-624 KFLKSLWPDDPESIS
+624 KFLHSLWPDDPESIT

-810 GLARLNERGYFQR
+810 GLKRLNERGYFQR

-838 SPIRAFVQEMCM
+838 SPIRAFVQEHCIIS
-850 VGEIYQADRD
+850 EHAQADRD

-892 PGIKR
+892 PGIRR
-897 SQPRGNG
+897 SQPSVSR
-904 TGSSGANEPSG
+904 TGSSCADGGSG

-926 RHDWESEDGPF
+926 RHDWENEEGPF

>member
-1 LLAPGVYAYPGNSC
+1 
-15 WRIVYGRCGIN
+15 
-26 ATTTVAQN
+26 
-34 RTFISTPVA
+34 
-43 FFRAHTLI
+43 
-51 LSTGLDPVSYRVTH
+51 
-65 GLTLARA
+65 
-72 APPFIC
+72 
-78 RLQMPGMTNTKRT
+78 MTDTKTT

-104 MLSYVRGVDDRE
+104 MLSYVRGVDERE

-123 ILKEEFGDPAFE
+123 ILKEEFGEPAFE
-135 AWDAWSQQGS
+135 AWDAWSQQGT
-145 NYNPRDCRDVWKS
+145 NYKQIDARDVWKS
-158 CKIGTG
+158 CKPGGSSKRATIGTL
-164 ANRATVGTLIALA
+164 VALA

-190 PIDPEDQAR
+190 PIDPEERQR

-213 QAKIDRDAAATRA
+213 QAKIERDAAATRA
-226 AEMWAR
+226 AEMWSR
-232 ATVVTAHPY
+232 ATVVTSHPY
-241 VQRKLIEPEGA
+241 AQRKLIEPEGA

-294 TVLGRPDKQG
+294 TVLGKPDKQG

-314 ACSIRMATEH
+314 ACSIRQATEH
-324 CVVVAFNSGNLAP
+324 CVVVAFNSGNLLP

-373 AREVNALV
+373 AIEVDALL
-381 AIPVWGLNRGTGTDF
+381 AIPVWGVTTRGTGTDF

-411 IMKAGPA
+411 IMRAGSPV
-418 DEPSPPDEPTPPPAD
+418 EPPTEPPEPPPAD
-433 DPPPPEPPDFEP
+433 DTP
-445 PWDDI
+445 PWDGQPPDDI
-450 PPDEPPSPPDADD
+450 PPEDFGYPSPPDADD

-475 AELFHD
+475 ASLFHE
-481 TLPERGRIIHWRGE
+481 TLPEKGRILHWRGE

-536 VVAFNPKSSTV
+536 TVAFNPKSSTV

-561 LPEPQVWIEQRTD
+561 LPEPQVWID
-574 DVEAHQIVAFK
+574 DKPGDVPAHEIVAFK

-590 HPTRTLSPSTD
+590 HPTRALLPSTD
-601 RLFVTSALDFDYT
+601 RLFCTSALDFDFT
-614 PDAPEPAEWL
+614 PEAPAPTEWL
-624 KFLKSLWPDDPESIS
+624 KFLHSLWPDDPESIT

-732 GEDAI
+732 GEDTI
-737 TIDRKNMTAWSGKMP
+737 TIDRKNMTAWSGKMAI
-752 TRFVLASN
+752 RFVLASN
-760 ELPAFSDASSALA
+760 ELPAFSDASAALA
-773 NRFMPFKFNTSFLG
+773 NRFLPFKFNTSFLG

-810 GLARLNERGYFQR
+810 GLGRLNQRGYFQR
-823 PHSADELAA
+823 PTSADELAA

-838 SPIRAFVQEMCM
+838 SPIRAFVQEHC
-850 VGEIYQADRD
+850 VIGEHAQADRD

-892 PGIKR
+892 PGVKR
-897 SQPRGNG
+897 SQPRASG
-904 TGSSGANEPSG
+904 TGSDPQTSCATEQSG

-926 RHDWESEDGPF
+926 RHDWENDRDPF